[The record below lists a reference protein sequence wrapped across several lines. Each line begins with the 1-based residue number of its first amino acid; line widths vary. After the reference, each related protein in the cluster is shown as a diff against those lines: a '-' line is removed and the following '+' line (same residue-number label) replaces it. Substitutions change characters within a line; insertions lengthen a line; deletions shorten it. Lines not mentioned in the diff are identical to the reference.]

1 MMKKSVLIRTYS
13 YIKPYKKYIFVAF
26 FSSLISI
33 SLTLMAPILI
43 GNCIDLIVGPNNVN
57 FKKIL
62 GILITLGVTILFSSL
77 FQWTMALCTNY
88 IAYNTVKSLRTDLF
102 KKINNVPLKYI
113 DNTAHG
119 DLISRMVNDVDQVSD
134 GLLQGLTQ
142 LFTGVVTI
150 IGTLLFMVSIN
161 PIITVVVVV
170 LTPLSLFVASFIAK
184 RSNNTFKEQQRTQGE
199 LSGYINE
206 VIGNQKL
213 VKAFCYEEKAQ
224 EKFEEINS
232 RLNKYGVKAQ
242 FYSSLTNPC
251 TRFVNGIIFA
261 VVGIIGA
268 INAIYGRLSIGEIS
282 CFLTYSNQYTK
293 PFNEITAV
301 LTQLQTAFVSAQ
313 RLYKVLD
320 EPCDS
325 MDTDKSVILKSC
337 EGNVDIENISFSYD
351 PDTKLIDNLNLCVKS
366 GDKIAI
372 VGPTGSG
379 KTTLINLLM
388 RFYDI
393 DNGSIEIDG
402 IDIRNIS
409 KENLRSMYG
418 MVLQDTWL
426 FSGTIKE
433 NIAYGKPDAAF
444 EEIVT
449 AAKAAHAHSF
459 IIRLPKGYDSVI
471 SEDGGNLS
479 QGEKQL
485 LSIARVILTKPPML
499 ILDEATSNIDTRTEF
514 QIQKAFNK
522 MMDGRTSF
530 IVAHRLSTIK
540 EADLILVMNNG
551 SVVEQGNHKELLRQ
565 NGFYSKLYN
574 SQFVL
579 SE

>member
-1 MMKKSVLIRTYS
+1 MKKSVLIRTYS
-13 YIKPYKKYIFVAF
+13 YIKPYKKYIFGAF
-26 FSSLISI
+26 FISLISI

-43 GNCIDLIVGPNNVN
+43 GYCIDLIIGPSNVN
-57 FKKIL
+57 FKEIIR
-62 GILITLGVTILFSSL
+62 ILIILGVTILFSSL
-77 FQWTMALCTNY
+77 FQWLLSLCTNY
-88 IAYNTVKSLRTDLF
+88 IAYNTVKSLRTELF

-150 IGTLLFMVSIN
+150 IGTLLFMLSIN
-161 PIITVVVVV
+161 PVITVVVVV

-206 VIGNQKL
+206 VIGNQKI
-213 VKAFCYEEKAQ
+213 VKTFCYEEKAE

-313 RLYKVLD
+313 RLYKILD

-325 MDTDKSVILKSC
+325 TDTDNSLIITSC
-337 EGNVDIENISFSYD
+337 EGNVDIEDISFSYD
-351 PDTKLIDNLNLCVKS
+351 PDTKLINNLSLCVKP
-366 GDKIAI
+366 GNKIAI

-393 DNGSIEIDG
+393 NCGSIKIDG

-409 KENLRSMYG
+409 KKTLRSMYG

-433 NIAYGKPDAAF
+433 NIAYGKPDATF
-444 EEIVT
+444 EEIVI
-449 AAKAAHAHSF
+449 AARAAHAHSF
-459 IIRLPKGYDSVI
+459 IIRLPKGYDTII

-485 LSIARVILTKPPML
+485 LSIARVMLIKPPML
-499 ILDEATSNIDTRTEF
+499 LLDEATSNIDTRTEL
-514 QIQKAFNK
+514 QIQKAFSK

-551 SVVEQGNHKELLRQ
+551 SIVEQGKHSELLRQ
-565 NGFYSKLYN
+565 RGFYYNLYM
-574 SQFVL
+574 SQFAVN
-579 SE
+579 E